1 MLYYFVWAGDMIEE
15 ADAQL
20 VLPSLLILTPLIPKE
35 RQLNTFGMTE
45 DVRDIIVEVP
55 SLSILTSQIPKE
67 RQTQYVWNHGRCKGY
82 YRRGTPGRK
91 LSFGWRPG
99 PAGPQF
105 QPLTNKAYN
114 GHSGSRPVL
123 NIVRITTPTFPCYTR
138 SVSYPWPTT
147 HHVYSIST

>member
-1 MLYYFVWAGDMIEE
+1 MLYHFAWAGDMIEE

-67 RQTQYVWNHGRCKGY
+67 RQTQYVWNQGRCKGC

-91 LSFGWRPG
+91 P
-99 PAGPQF
+99 
-105 QPLTNKAYN
+105 
-114 GHSGSRPVL
+114 
-123 NIVRITTPTFPCYTR
+123 
-138 SVSYPWPTT
+138 SYA
-147 HHVYSIST
+147 ISTTTQQ